1 MASIVVNRRVPVPG
15 GSVRVVGR
23 DGGDGEL
30 RWQVL
35 AEGGVDPAAADVRR
49 AADLAVATLRAELNR

>member
-1 MASIVVNRRVPVPG
+1 MASIVVSRRLAVPG

-30 RWQVL
+30 RWQVI
-35 AEGGVDPAAADVRR
+35 ADRGVDAAAPDVRR
-49 AADLAVATLRAELNR
+49 AADSAVAALRAELGR